1 MTAFSPRKSAK
12 PATYAKETRGEN
24 FFSSDLN
31 MQRVLERIAPEM
43 LERNFDRLKDFGA
56 WTGGPLDE
64 QAAYSDRHAPPEL
77 QTHNKLGE
85 KKSRVLFNP
94 KYEEAHQEAYKRGA
108 IGLAFQ
114 DKDPEPHLLS
124 FTMGYMLSQ
133 ADISVHCPVTMTGAV
148 AYVLDKFAPPDVRDA
163 YLHEMT
169 RMDGQTKT
177 GGTWATELH
186 GGSDVG
192 ATTTVAKNDGQKIT
206 LHGLKWFTSNANS
219 GLALAT
225 ARPEGA
231 PAGSKGL
238 GLYLVPS
245 HLANG
250 EQNSYSIRRLK
261 DKLGTKGLATGEI
274 DLEGAEVI
282 EVAPPPHGLKVM
294 MEALEYS
301 RIHNAVGAAGVT
313 RRAFLEAASW
323 ASHRKAFG
331 KEIVNYPMVQ
341 NELFDLMM
349 RSEAATALAFE
360 AAKTFDESL
369 KDEEKRIWLR
379 LSTALAKYRTAEDA
393 VQCSKKALEMV
404 GGNGY
409 TEEFPTARQY
419 RDSMVLTVWEGP
431 ANIQALEILRMVV
444 GKEPGDDVFIARI
457 RAASAALPAE
467 MAGEKALLD
476 KGLKESMNALLHLRQ
491 NPQDGERF
499 ARKLMDHMSDVLAG
513 ALLAEEAAHDL
524 SLGDA
529 RKALVARR
537 YLEKAFGPKELK
549 IDSDID
555 PVHTHFNE
563 ILSYAPIAPA
573 KLGYAAANDG
583 AAKPKNKAG
592 GLKP

>member
-1 MTAFSPRKSAK
+1 MTAFSPRKTAS

-24 FFSSDLN
+24 FFEKDLN
-31 MQRVLERIAPEM
+31 AQRVLERIAPDM
-43 LERNFDRLKDFGA
+43 LARNFERLKDFGA
-56 WTGGPLDE
+56 FVGAALDE

-77 QTHNKLGE
+77 QTHNKNGE

-94 KYEEAHQEAYKRGA
+94 KYEAAHQEAYKRGA
-108 IGLAFQ
+108 IGLAFA

-148 AYVLDKFAPPDVRDA
+148 AYVLDKFAPKDVRDEF
-163 YLHEMT
+163 LHEMT
-169 RMDGQTKT
+169 RMDGETKT

-192 ATTTVAKNDGQKIT
+192 ATTTVAKKEGDKIT

-245 HLANG
+245 HLATG

-282 EVAPPPHGLKVM
+282 EIAPPPHGLKIM

-301 RIHNAVGAAGVT
+301 RIHNAMGAAGVT

-323 ASHRKAFG
+323 AEHRSAFG
-331 KEIVNYPMVQ
+331 REIINYPMVQ

-360 AAKTFDESL
+360 AARTFDVAL
-369 KDEEKRIWLR
+369 QDDTQRTWLR
-379 LSTALAKYRTAEDA
+379 LSTALAKYRTAEDG
-393 VQCSKKALEMV
+393 VQCAKKALELV

-419 RDSMVLTVWEGP
+419 RDAMVLTVWEGP
-431 ANIQALEILRMVV
+431 ANIQALELLRMVV
-444 GKEPGDDVFIARI
+444 GKEPGDDVFVAKI
-457 RAASAALPAE
+457 REISDALPAE
-467 MAGEKALLD
+467 MGGEKAILD
-476 KGLKESMNALLHLRQ
+476 TGLKQAMNALIHLRAH
-491 NPQDGERF
+491 PEDGERF
-499 ARKLMDHMSDVLAG
+499 ARKLLDHMSDVLAG

-524 SLGDA
+524 TLGDA

-537 YLEKAFGPKELK
+537 YLEKAFGDRALK
-549 IDSDID
+549 LSSDAD
-555 PVHTHFNE
+555 PVHTHFRA
-563 ILSYAPIAPA
+563 IVSYAPIAPSS
-573 KLGYAAANDG
+573 LGYVTPANDQ
-583 AAKPKNKAG
+583 AAKPRQKG
-592 GLKP
+592 FKP